1 MFHIYLTIAYLYVLL
16 RFVYPLPI
24 SWMSRV
30 LLGLVLLIASKYH
43 LLSVLFFG
51 NMWSPEL
58 PYTAVLILGWLF
70 CSFVL
75 LFVFTLITDVASLL
89 TRVIGGR
96 ETQKKVGIWLRIGAA
111 AGAAGF
117 GVFGV
122 NQAIQVPE
130 VNRVELTIEGLPA
143 ELDGFRLVQLSD
155 LHISRLFP
163 EPWVRAVVERTN
175 GMSADLIVITGDFI
189 DGSTEARRAD
199 VAPLRDLRALHGVIG
214 IPGNH
219 EYYFD
224 FAKWEPVLEGLDI
237 RMLTNEHEIIQHKSA
252 ALTIAG
258 VTDAAATNYGFAG
271 PDLKKALEG
280 VSPSSTTILLSHR
293 PVGAIANDAAGVEV
307 QLSGHTHGGMI
318 KALDLLVANA
328 NEGFASR
335 GYDVGKMKL
344 YVSNG
349 TGLWMGFPIRLG
361 VPSEIT
367 EFTLRPAL

>member
-24 SWMSRV
+24 SWMSRIF
-30 LLGLVLLIASKYH
+30 LGLILLVASKYH
-43 LLSVLFFG
+43 LLSLLVYG

-58 PYTAVLILGWLF
+58 PYTLVLILGWLF

-75 LFVFTLITDVASLL
+75 LFVFTLITDVISLL
-89 TRVIGGR
+89 IRIIGGR
-96 ETQKKVGIWLRIGAA
+96 ETLKKVGIWLRIGAVA
-111 AGAAGF
+111 AAAGF
-117 GVFGV
+117 GGFGV
-122 NQAIQVPE
+122 NKAIQVPE
-130 VNRVELTIEGLPA
+130 VNRVELAIEGLPA

-155 LHISRLFP
+155 LHISPLFP
-163 EPWVRAVVERTN
+163 EPWARAVVERTN
-175 GMSADLIVITGDFI
+175 RLSADLILVTGDFI

-199 VAPLRDLRALHGVIG
+199 VAPLSDLRALHGVIG

-219 EYYFD
+219 EYYFNY
-224 FAKWEPVLEGLDI
+224 AKWEPVLEGLGI
-237 RMLTNEHEIIQHKSA
+237 RMLSNEHEVVQHKSA

-258 VTDAAATNYGFAG
+258 VTDVVATKYGFAG
-271 PDLKKALEG
+271 PDLQKALAG
-280 VSPSSTTILLSHR
+280 VPSSSTTILLSHR
-293 PVGAIANDAAGVEV
+293 PEGAIANEAAGVNV

-318 KALDLLVANA
+318 KALSIFVANA
-328 NEGFASR
+328 NGGFASR

-367 EFTLRPAL
+367 EFTLRPAR

>member
-1 MFHIYLTIAYLYVLL
+1 MFHMYLTIAYLYVLV
-16 RFVYPLPI
+16 RFVYPLPL

-30 LLGLVLLIASKYH
+30 LIGLVLLVVSKYH
-43 LLSVLFFG
+43 LLSVLFYG

-58 PYTAVLILGWLF
+58 PYAVVLILGWLF

-75 LFVFTLITDVASLL
+75 LFVFTLVTDVIRLFVRL
-89 TRVIGGR
+89 IGGR
-96 ETQKKVGIWLRIGAA
+96 DALNNIGVRLRIGAA
-111 AGAAGF
+111 VAAASFGGF
-117 GVFGV
+117 GVY
-122 NQAIQVPE
+122 QAIQVPE
-130 VNRVELTIEGLPA
+130 VHRVELAIDGLPA
-143 ELDGFRLVQLSD
+143 ELDGFRFVQLSD

-175 GMSADLIVITGDFI
+175 TLSADLIVITGDFI

-199 VAPLRDLRALHGVIG
+199 VTPLSDLRAQHGVIG

-224 FAKWEPVLEGLDI
+224 YAKWEPVLEGLGI
-237 RMLTNEHEIIQHKSA
+237 RMLTNENEVVEHKSA
-252 ALTIAG
+252 ELTIAG

-293 PVGAIANDAAGVEV
+293 PEGAVINEAAGVDA

-318 KALDLLVANA
+318 KALSVFVANA

-367 EFTLRPAL
+367 EFTLRPVR

>member
-1 MFHIYLTIAYLYVLL
+1 MFHIYLTIAYLYVLV
-16 RFVYPLPI
+16 RFVYPLPL
-24 SWMSRV
+24 SWMNRG
-30 LLGLVLLIASKYH
+30 LIGLVLLIASKYH
-43 LLSVLFFG
+43 LLSLMFYG

-58 PYTAVLILGWLF
+58 PYAVVLVLGWLF

-75 LFVFTLITDVASLL
+75 LFVFTLVTDVISLL
-89 TRVIGGR
+89 VRVIGGR
-96 ETQKKVGIWLRIGAA
+96 DALSVMGIKLRVGAA
-111 AGAAGF
+111 VAAAGF
-117 GVFGV
+117 GGFGV
-122 NQAIQVPE
+122 YQAIQVPE
-130 VNRVELTIEGLPA
+130 VHRVELAIEGLPA
-143 ELDGFRLVQLSD
+143 ELDGFRFVQLSD

-175 GMSADLIVITGDFI
+175 TLSADLVVITGDFI

-199 VAPLRDLRALHGVIG
+199 VAPLSDLRALHGVIG

-224 FAKWEPVLEGLDI
+224 YAKWEPVLEGLGI
-237 RMLTNEHEIIQHKSA
+237 RMLTNENEVVQHKSA
-252 ALTIAG
+252 ELTIAG
-258 VTDAAATNYGFAG
+258 VTDAAAMNYGFAG
-271 PDLKKALEG
+271 PDLEKALEG

-293 PVGAIANDAAGVEV
+293 PEGAVINDAAGVDV
-307 QLSGHTHGGMI
+307 QLSGHTHGGII
-318 KALDLLVANA
+318 KALSVFVANA

-367 EFTLRPAL
+367 EFTLRTTR

>member
-1 MFHIYLTIAYLYVLL
+1 MFHIYLTIAYLYVLV
-16 RFVYPLPI
+16 RFVYPLPL
-24 SWMSRV
+24 SWMNRV
-30 LLGLVLLIASKYH
+30 LLGLVLLVASKYH
-43 LLSVLFFG
+43 LLSLWFYG

-58 PYTAVLILGWLF
+58 PYAVVLVLGWLF

-75 LFVFTLITDVASLL
+75 LFVFTLVTDVVSLL
-89 TRVIGGR
+89 VRVVGGR
-96 ETQKKVGIWLRIGAA
+96 DALNRVGIKLRIGAA
-111 AGAAGF
+111 VAAAGF
-117 GVFGV
+117 GGFGV
-122 NQAIQVPE
+122 YQAIQVPE
-130 VNRVELTIEGLPA
+130 IHRVELAIDGLPA
-143 ELDGFRLVQLSD
+143 ELDGFRFVQLSD

-175 GMSADLIVITGDFI
+175 SLSPDLIVITGDFI
-189 DGSTEARRAD
+189 DGSTDARRAD
-199 VAPLRDLRALHGVIG
+199 VAPLSDLRALHGVIG

-224 FAKWEPVLEGLDI
+224 YAKWDPVLEGLGI
-237 RMLTNEHEIIQHKSA
+237 RMLTNENEVIQHKSA
-252 ALTIAG
+252 QLTVAG

-271 PDLKKALEG
+271 PDLEKALEG
-280 VSPSSTTILLSHR
+280 VSHSSTTILLSHR
-293 PVGAIANDAAGVEV
+293 PEGAVVNEAAGVDV

-318 KALDLLVANA
+318 KALSVFVANA

-335 GYDVGKMKL
+335 EYDVGKMKL

-367 EFTLRPAL
+367 EFTLRAGR